1 MKTTH
6 LLSPLQM
13 WPTAVST
20 LMRWGDTEPAQSS
33 FPSSVI
39 EEAATCQVGQLLTE
53 PTNTGRC
60 AKLLLSIAITGTQE
74 AEGC

>member
-1 MKTTH
+1 
-6 LLSPLQM
+6 
-13 WPTAVST
+13 
-20 LMRWGDTEPAQSS
+20 MRWGDTEPAQSS

-60 AKLLLSIAITGTQE
+60 AKLLSVAITGTQE
-74 AEGC
+74 VEGC